1 MPTIEQAATQWCPMV
16 RTATPMLLQEQ
27 AGTQKQIVGSTG
39 GINADVMNSARIPRF
54 CVCIADE
61 CAMWRWDEKTP
72 EAPRRQVWH
81 VEEDIDEEDLVAEPA
96 RHADVP
102 KNATW
107 VPVEGLGTDGVCG
120 GYWTEPTAK
129 FKKSVADSAAT
140 RRGHCGIAGRVEF
153 S

>member
-16 RTATPMLLQEQ
+16 RTATPILLQEQ

-39 GINADVMNSARIPRF
+39 GINADVMNNARIPRF

-61 CAMWRWDEKTP
+61 CAMWRWDE
-72 EAPRRQVWH
+72 EARRHKVWH
-81 VEEDIDEEDLVAEPA
+81 VEEDIDEEDLVTEPA

-102 KNATW
+102 SSATW
-107 VPVEGLGTDGVCG
+107 IPVEGIGTDGVCG
-120 GYWTEPTAK
+120 GYWTEPTEESEQRK
-129 FKKSVADSAAT
+129 ADSAAT
-140 RRGHCGIAGRVEF
+140 RRGHCGIAGRVDF